1 MKVMKVG
8 DIVVFNRSRNKGK
21 AMGKVGNIDGKNII
35 VLNIVDSNLSKLSG
49 FLGSGNSVVS
59 YDSIVNVINI

>member
-8 DIVVFNRSRNKGK
+8 DIVVFNRPRNKGK
-21 AMGKVGNIDGKNII
+21 AMGKVGNIDGKSII

-59 YDSIVNVINI
+59 YDSIVNVISI